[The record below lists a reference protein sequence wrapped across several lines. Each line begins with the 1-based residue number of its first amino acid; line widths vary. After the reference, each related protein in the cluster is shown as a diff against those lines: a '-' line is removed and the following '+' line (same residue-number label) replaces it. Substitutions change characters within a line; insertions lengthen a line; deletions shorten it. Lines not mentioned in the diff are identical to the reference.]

1 MNNHKNK
8 KKKIGAVKKTAPNIK
23 NKKSNNSFDDEY
35 FIGMPRKNEDYS
47 NIKKKK
53 VIKNKKVKKLSAIQ
67 IKRRKI
73 FLKIVKWTTI
83 LAILIGGFIY
93 VMLSPIFSI
102 KKITVSTDGK
112 LNEQEIISLSAIK
125 LNENMFKYTK
135 SQITENIKENS
146 YVEAVKIKRKLPDEI
161 KIEIKERT
169 PKLMIT
175 YGNAYVY
182 ISNQGYMLEI
192 SQEYQN
198 LTILKGIETQDEE
211 IEIGKRL
218 CNEDLKKLNTV
229 FKIIEIGETEGIKDL
244 ITAIDIEDE
253 SDYKLIMDSEEKI
266 VYLGNCSS
274 LYERILWI
282 KKFLESEKGIPG
294 EIIVN
299 MNKKKKK
306 NPFFRERV

>member
-1 MNNHKNK
+1 
-8 KKKIGAVKKTAPNIK
+8 
-23 NKKSNNSFDDEY
+23 
-35 FIGMPRKNEDYS
+35 
-47 NIKKKK
+47 
-53 VIKNKKVKKLSAIQ
+53 
-67 IKRRKI
+67 
-73 FLKIVKWTTI
+73 
-83 LAILIGGFIY
+83 
-93 VMLSPIFSI
+93 
-102 KKITVSTDGK
+102 
-112 LNEQEIISLSAIK
+112 
-125 LNENMFKYTK
+125 MFKYTK

-229 FKIIEIGETEGIKDL
+229 FKIIAIIIGILIILFGIL
-244 ITAIDIEDE
+244 SLNIDF
-253 SDYKLIMDSEEKI
+253 
-266 VYLGNCSS
+266 SS
-274 LYERILWI
+274 
-282 KKFLESEKGIPG
+282 
-294 EIIVN
+294 
-299 MNKKKKK
+299 
-306 NPFFRERV
+306 

>member
-23 NKKSNNSFDDEY
+23 NKKNNNSFDDEY

-93 VMLSPIFSI
+93 IMLSPIFSI

-229 FKIIEIGETEGIKDL
+229 FKIIEIAETEGIKDL

-299 MNKKKKK
+299 MNLNDGK